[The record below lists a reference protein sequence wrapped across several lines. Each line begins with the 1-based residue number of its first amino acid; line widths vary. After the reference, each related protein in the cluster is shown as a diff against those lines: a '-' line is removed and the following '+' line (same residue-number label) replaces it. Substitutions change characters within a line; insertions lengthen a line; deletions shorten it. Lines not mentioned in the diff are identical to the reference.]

1 MTTTDNTDVSWALS
15 QPQHAQR
22 FRLTVELHA
31 RPFEASM
38 APTDV
43 YLFAKHTGEG
53 ATEKELEHLAW
64 FCQKHQLSSPE
75 PNSRHFRCEVDE
87 HRLRWER
94 HGEFTTFT
102 IYLRSVGP
110 SLFENELPSFFT
122 EWLSK
127 TEGTLLVASKLAV
140 REISKYQNIDK
151 WIPTLFAKESM
162 VSANIAS
169 QEAQVWTDLK
179 IHDDGYNHI
188 LLLNRRLTPPKMG
201 RVMHRLLDISTYRN
215 MALLALPEAQKA
227 SREIAQ
233 LDQNLTQLLNQL
245 NVSTSENPSDDQF
258 AVSVS
263 ESVKSDTDML
273 QLLTQLS
280 MEIQTLSARVRYRLS
295 AAEAYYALV
304 NSRIKELNEERVTGY
319 QTIGEFLQRRLSPAM
334 RTCENV
340 NQRLEDLAK
349 RTARAVDLLRTR
361 LNLNLEHQNHA
372 LLEAMDQRARIQIRL
387 QETVEGLSIAA
398 ITYYIVGLIGYLAKS
413 SQMLNAG
420 IKPELIVS
428 FCVVPVALFVYFG
441 VRRIKRR
448 ILKEKAD

>member
-1 MTTTDNTDVSWALS
+1 
-15 QPQHAQR
+15 
-22 FRLTVELHA
+22 
-31 RPFEASM
+31 
-38 APTDV
+38 
-43 YLFAKHTGEG
+43 
-53 ATEKELEHLAW
+53 
-64 FCQKHQLSSPE
+64 
-75 PNSRHFRCEVDE
+75 
-87 HRLRWER
+87 
-94 HGEFTTFT
+94 
-102 IYLRSVGP
+102 
-110 SLFENELPSFFT
+110 
-122 EWLSK
+122 
-127 TEGTLLVASKLAV
+127 
-140 REISKYQNIDK
+140 
-151 WIPTLFAKESM
+151 
-162 VSANIAS
+162 
-169 QEAQVWTDLK
+169 
-179 IHDDGYNHI
+179 
-188 LLLNRRLTPPKMG
+188 
-201 RVMHRLLDISTYRN
+201 
-215 MALLALPEAQKA
+215 
-227 SREIAQ
+227 
-233 LDQNLTQLLNQL
+233 
-245 NVSTSENPSDDQF
+245 
-258 AVSVS
+258 
-263 ESVKSDTDML
+263 
-273 QLLTQLS
+273 

-428 FCVVPVALFVYFG
+428 FCVVPVALLVYFG